1 MVRYQSAQ
9 QIKIEE
15 FKTPF
20 EANLDRS
27 NRWVKLGEA
36 IPWDRLAGIYYQAMS
51 SDEGRPSIDARRIIG
66 AIIVKHK
73 LNLSDEETV
82 SQIQENPYL
91 QYMLGYEIYEA
102 KPVFSPTLFVEI
114 RKRMGLER
122 FDKLTNHLIEE
133 VFPKEKKSI
142 SQTKSDG
149 ENDNLNSGN
158 GGKSEEDKS
167 VELEKHEEAKP
178 ENKGKLIIDATVAEQ
193 AIKYPT
199 DLDLLNDSR
208 QISEKIIDK
217 LFKAGLMA
225 KKPRTYRREARKEYL
240 ATAKKRKRTRKEL
253 RKAIFKQLNYVRRNL
268 RYINK
273 VMDARS
279 WEECPLNHNEQRKLW
294 IIAEIYRQQREMF
307 DKKEHSILNR
317 IVSISQPHVR
327 PMVRGKEKKG
337 TEFGAKIGVS
347 LVEGF
352 AKIDNLS
359 WESYNESQDLKPHV
373 KNFNETWGH
382 NPEVVISD
390 TIYGN
395 QSNRNY
401 LKEEG
406 IRYSGKPLG
415 RPKKETAENQK
426 EQKAER
432 ERRKK
437 EYRERIPIEGKFGQG
452 KNGYRLNY
460 IRAKRQDTSE
470 SWIASIFFVMNLLNM
485 VTIQGKK
492 INSTL
497 KWLFW
502 AQKSILSKALF
513 TIKQCYA

>member
-1 MVRYQSAQ
+1 MIRYQPAQ
-9 QIKIEE
+9 QINIEE
-15 FKTPF
+15 FQTPF
-20 EANLDRS
+20 EANLEKS
-27 NRWVKLGEA
+27 NRWVKLSEA
-36 IPWDRLAGIYYQAMS
+36 IPWDKLAGIYYQAMS
-51 SDEGRPSIDARRIIG
+51 TDEGRPSIDARRIIG

-82 SQIQENPYL
+82 NQIQENPYL
-91 QYMLGYEIYEA
+91 QYMLGYEIYES
-102 KPVFSPTLFVEI
+102 KPIFSPTLFVEI
-114 RKRMGLER
+114 RKRMGVER
-122 FDKLTNHLIEE
+122 FDKFSNQLIGE
-133 VFPKEKKSI
+133 VLSKDKKSI
-142 SQTKSDG
+142 TQTKRAGKDDEPKTGNDG
-149 ENDNLNSGN
+149 NP
-158 GGKSEEDKS
+158 EEAKLIED
-167 VELEKHEEAKP
+167 EKHEEAKP

-225 KKPRTYRREARKEYL
+225 KKPRTYRREARKAYL

-253 RKAIFKQLNYVRRNL
+253 RKAIFKQLNYLRRNL
-268 RYINK
+268 RNINK
-273 VMDARS
+273 VMDVRA
-279 WEECPLNHNEQRKLW
+279 WQACPLSHNEQRKLW
-294 IIAEIYRQQREMF
+294 VIAEIYRQQREMF

-337 TEFGAKIGVS
+337 TEFGPKIGVS

-352 AKIDNLS
+352 AKIDNIS
-359 WESYNESQDLKPHV
+359 WESYNECQDLQPHV
-373 KNFNETWGH
+373 KKFNETYGH

-401 LKEEG
+401 LKEQG
-406 IRYSGKPLG
+406 IRYAGKPLG
-415 RPKKETAENQK
+415 RPKNVTEENQK
-426 EQKAER
+426 DQKAER

-452 KNGYRLNY
+452 KNGYGLNY

-470 SWIASIFFVMNLLNM
+470 SWIASIFFVMNILNM
-485 VTIQGKK
+485 VSIQGKK

-502 AQKSILSKALF
+502 AQKSILSKAFLA
-513 TIKQCYA
+513 TKQCYA